1 MNLTSRRPSPALIIS
16 IIALVFALGGS
27 AIAAK
32 RYLITNTKQISPA
45 VLKKISAMAAAQG
58 SQGPAGAAGAPGSPG
73 SAGAA
78 GAPGA
83 AGSPGA
89 AGAPGERGQPGP
101 GAEVHWA
108 VVDSEGNVKR
118 HGSGETTASKL
129 AEGTYEVEFS
139 RDVRNCAYQAA
150 IGRWDTQDTEDPGFA
165 TVVSRFE
172 NDNAVFVQ
180 TYGPSAEDS
189 ADGIDKNF
197 HIAVFC

>member
-16 IIALVFALGGS
+16 ILALVFALGGS

-32 RYLITNTKQISPA
+32 RYLITDTKQISPV
-45 VLKKISAMAAAQG
+45 VLKKIAKMAAAQG
-58 SQGPAGAAGAPGSPG
+58 GQGAAGAPGSPG
-73 SAGAA
+73 AAGVPGAVGAA

-83 AGSPGA
+83 AGA
-89 AGAPGERGQPGP
+89 AGAEGERGQPGP

-180 TYGPSAEDS
+180 TYGPSADS